1 MRGTV
6 RVLNHLVQTS
16 RLQARAKAG
25 GYNCPGESAGGTLD
39 ENNKA
44 SGTFTEEEKLAV
56 NEQLERLIAS
66 SYFSHSRRFPSFLR
80 FVVAQTLSGHPDSL
94 KERTLG
100 VEVFGKEADYDTAND
115 PIVRVTAAEI
125 RKRIAQYYQDSTREH
140 ELRLTLPPGS
150 YVPRFYPPHTLQAEE
165 TIPALPITSDA
176 DGVSTTNTAPHH
188 DIHAIT
194 ALAAK
199 HRRLTWL
206 LMAIIL
212 VLIAGGGLVWW
223 ESSRPTALSQFWAPV
238 LNSPDPVLFCIAD
251 QTQYTAIS
259 LRDAQDPSHQQVL
272 HDNLTAVVID
282 DLSPIVKIAGYLES
296 NHKKYSVRGE
306 GSTTLMDLRSGPTV
320 FIGAYDNQW
329 TLRLLKPLRF
339 HFANDA
345 AMTHFGIVDAESK
358 SPSQWIVDRTQQITT
373 NNYNDYAIVA
383 RFTDATTGKLA
394 VVVAGIGRGGTIAA
408 GELLTDPAAL
418 APVLRAAGDK
428 RNIELVLSTPI
439 IGGEPGPPQ
448 IVASYAW

>member
-1 MRGTV
+1 MP
-6 RVLNHLVQTS
+6 
-16 RLQARAKAG
+16 AG
-25 GYNCPGESAGGTLD
+25 DKLD
-39 ENNKA
+39 ENNRTDA
-44 SGTFTEEEKLAV
+44 SFTEEEKFAV
-56 NEQLERLIAS
+56 NEQLERLVAS

-100 VEVFGKEADYDTAND
+100 VAVFGKDADYDTAND

-125 RKRIAQYYQDSTREH
+125 RKRIAQYYQDPNHDH

-150 YVPRFYPPHTLQAEE
+150 YVPKFDPPHSSLGE
-165 TIPALPITSDA
+165 
-176 DGVSTTNTAPHH
+176 VMTAAGAPDEGSAAANGARSHH
-188 DIHAIT
+188 DVHVLA

-206 LMAIIL
+206 LTGIL
-212 VLIAGGGLVWW
+212 VLLIAVGGFAWW
-223 ESSRPTALSQFWAPV
+223 ESSRPTALTEFWAPV

-251 QTQYTAIS
+251 QTQYTAIA
-259 LRDAQDPSHQQVL
+259 LRDAQDPSRQQVL

-282 DLSPIVKIAGYLES
+282 DLSPTVKIAGFLQS
-296 NHKKYSVRGE
+296 NHKEYSMRGE

-339 HFANDA
+339 HFVNDES
-345 AMTHFGIVDAESK
+345 MTHFGIVDTATKTPTS
-358 SPSQWIVDRTQQITT
+358 WIVDRTQQMAT
-373 NNYNDYAIVA
+373 NNYRDYAIVA
-383 RFTDATTGKLA
+383 RFADSITGRLA

-408 GELLTDPAAL
+408 GELVTDPAAL

-448 IVASYAW
+448 VIASYAW

>member
-1 MRGTV
+1 M
-6 RVLNHLVQTS
+6 
-16 RLQARAKAG
+16 
-25 GYNCPGESAGGTLD
+25 PGKERGGTLD
-39 ENNKA
+39 ENNNA
-44 SGTFTEEEKLAV
+44 AGAFTEEEKLAV
-56 NEQLERLIAS
+56 NEQLERLVAS

-100 VEVFGKEADYDTAND
+100 VEVFGKDADYDTAND

-125 RKRIAQYYQDSTREH
+125 RKRIAQYYQDSTRDH

-150 YVPRFYPPHTLQAEE
+150 YVPRFDPPQPPQAEGAVS
-165 TIPALPITSDA
+165 TIPPLMGEIVP
-176 DGVSTTNTAPHH
+176 VTTNTSHH

-206 LMAIIL
+206 LTAIIV
-212 VLIAGGGLVWW
+212 VLIAGGGLAWW
-223 ESSRPTALSQFWAPV
+223 QSSRPTALSQFWAPV

-251 QTQYTAIS
+251 QTQYTAIA

-282 DLSPIVKIAGYLES
+282 DLSPTVKIAGYLQS

-306 GSTTLMDLRSGPTV
+306 GSTSLMDLRSGPTV

-345 AMTHFGIVDAESK
+345 EMTHFGIVDAESK
-358 SPSQWIVDRTQQITT
+358 SPSQWIVDRTQQIAT

-383 RFTDATTGKLA
+383 RFTDTTTGRLA
-394 VVVAGIGRGGTIAA
+394 VVAAGIGRGGTIAA

-418 APVLRAAGDK
+418 APALRAAGDK